1 MKQSRIAILFS
12 AGALALAPA
21 MVAQG
26 GPGKAFAFASQTGQ
40 TTQARQQRP
49 GHGQRHILELMA
61 DRLDFS
67 DQQKLQ
73 LNSLLERQQQ
83 MISALHQN
91 TQVDDQQ
98 KQTQSQQIRQQTKE
112 QFVAMLTPEQRRQ
125 FGWMLRESPE
135 EQPAQNPAGNG
146 ATGAAQPGANSKS
159 QVSPAV
165 IDQILNSAQSDN
177 SAPASGD
184 ASPK

>member
-26 GPGKAFAFASQTGQ
+26 GPGKAFAFASQTA
-40 TTQARQQRP
+40 QARQQRP

-73 LNSLLERQQQ
+73 LDSLLERQRQ

-146 ATGAAQPGANSKS
+146 AAGAAQPGANSKF

-177 SAPASGD
+177 SVPASGD

>member
-26 GPGKAFAFASQTGQ
+26 GPGKAFAFASQTVQ
-40 TTQARQQRP
+40 ATQARQQRP
-49 GHGQRHILELMA
+49 GQRHILELMA

-91 TQVDDQQ
+91 THLDDQQ

-146 ATGAAQPGANSKS
+146 AAGAAQPGANSKS

-165 IDQILNSAQSDN
+165 IDQILNSAQNDH
-177 SAPASGD
+177 SAPASGE